1 MIRHVRHGEVAAT
14 LNRLV
19 REGLITSFRTN
30 FVAKNEAGWTP
41 EATATLPA
49 GADLA
54 ATLER
59 VEGAVMPL
67 GITKVTLERD
77 ASSRKEDEP

>member
-1 MIRHVRHGEVAAT
+1 MVRVRHGEVAAV

-19 REGLITSFRTN
+19 REGLITSFKTN

-41 EATATLPA
+41 EVTATLPA
-49 GADLA
+49 GADVA
-54 ATLER
+54 ASLER

-67 GITKVTLERD
+67 GVTKVTLAHD
-77 ASSRKEDEP
+77 ASSRNEDEP